1 MNGLLLSGGELFA
14 GQSRV
19 GIHHAQGV
27 LITAVRTVWFILL
40 ATLREQGAVREQSRV
55 HDAMSGGLS

>member
-40 ATLREQGAVREQSRV
+40 ATLREKAQSV
-55 HDAMSGGLS
+55 NSPGFMTQ